1 MKFGELGDLVVLTL
15 RTPERAVRLLR
26 DLDFGMAERW
36 MIALLAA
43 CLSSLLAGIARQ
55 MFPPIASDPLSA
67 ILSVPLTLAG
77 LQFAAMVLS
86 AVAVTVIGR
95 AFGGKGEF
103 ADALV
108 LVAWVELILVGLQA
122 VQLVLMLLVPPTA
135 TLMSLVAFGLSIY
148 LTIALTK
155 ALHGFT
161 STPKVALGFIG
172 GVFLVA
178 TILSILAAAFGIL
191 PEVSP

>member
-67 ILSVPLTLAG
+67 ILSFPLTLAG

-108 LVAWVELILVGLQA
+108 LVAWVELIRVGLQA

>member
-1 MKFGELGDLVVLTL
+1 MKIGDLGELVVLTL
-15 RTPERAVRLLR
+15 RNPDRAVRLLR
-26 DLDFGMAERW
+26 EFGLSTSERW
-36 MIALLAA
+36 MTVVLAA
-43 CLSSLLAGIARQ
+43 SLSSLLAGIARQ
-55 MFPPIASDPLSA
+55 MFPPATNDALSA
-67 ILSVPLTLAG
+67 ILADPMTLAA
-77 LQFAAMVLS
+77 LQFGAMVLS
-86 AVAVTVIGR
+86 AAAVTVIGR
-95 AFGGKGEF
+95 AFGGQGNF

-122 VQLVLMLLVPPTA
+122 VQLVLMVLVPPSA
-135 TLMSLVAFGLSIY
+135 MIMSLVAFALSIY
-148 LTIALTK
+148 LTISLTK

-178 TILSILAAAFGIL
+178 TVLSILAAALGIL